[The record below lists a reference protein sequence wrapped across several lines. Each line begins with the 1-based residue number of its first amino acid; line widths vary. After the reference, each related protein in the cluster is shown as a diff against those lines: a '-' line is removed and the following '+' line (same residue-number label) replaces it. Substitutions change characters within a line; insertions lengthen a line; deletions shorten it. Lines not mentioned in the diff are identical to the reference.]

1 MGDFPAMFENP
12 GDGLPVDPAC
22 DALKGGKTQP
32 ASASGRKSISN
43 QRIEIMVCRGR
54 VRVLIRTCFFLMV
67 LHDTS
72 WYFSWYFMV
81 LYGPNGTQR
90 YIPGLLNLLN
100 LGYSTGRAGARC
112 EGSKPCDRYP
122 NPHHSEDGSTYLYIS
137 YTMLFHIIPIIDHV
151 WEDEHLRLRFSGWRG
166 VLWDEEKSWNTTI
179 PKWLA
184 NWWMGWLPDG
194 WLAHVGAKNMVK
206 TSKNRI

>member
-1 MGDFPAMFENP
+1 MGGFPAMFEKP

-43 QRIEIMVCRGR
+43 QRTEIMVCRGR
-54 VRVLIRTCFFLMV
+54 VRVLIRTCFFLNG
-67 LHDTS
+67 TS

-81 LYGPNGTQR
+81 LYGPNGTQW

-122 NPHHSEDGSTYLYIS
+122 NPHHSEDGSTYLYIIPYHVIPY
-137 YTMLFHIIPIIDHV
+137 YTYNWPIIDHV
-151 WEDEHLRLRFSGWRG
+151 WEDEHLRLRLSGWTSFLG
-166 VLWDEEKSWNTTI
+166 GKVTV

-184 NWWMGWLPDG
+184 NWWNFHGWYG
-194 WLAHVGAKNMVK
+194 WLAPTKPSWN
-206 TSKNRI
+206 I